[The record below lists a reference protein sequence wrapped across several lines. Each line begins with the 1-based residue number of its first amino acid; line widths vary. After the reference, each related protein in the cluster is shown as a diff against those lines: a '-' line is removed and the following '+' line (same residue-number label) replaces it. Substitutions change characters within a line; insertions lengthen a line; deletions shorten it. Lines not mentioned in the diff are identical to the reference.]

1 MTYVVGNRAEA
12 GFTLLELI
20 VVVLIIALV
29 LGISYPSMSRGSSAL
44 HLRTTSRDILNTF
57 RFAREKA
64 ISEQASMQLVIN
76 RRDQKIV
83 LADILGE
90 SLRTYSLPT
99 DVKIQRM
106 AHSGGEVS
114 DDVMTVRFLPNGSLE
129 NARIRLE
136 ADSGSLMQVISDP
149 LGGGARIEPVYE
161 GSFP

>member
-1 MTYVVGNRAEA
+1 MTYAVGNKAEA
-12 GFTLLELI
+12 GFTVLELM
-20 VVVLIIALV
+20 VVALIIALV
-29 LGISYPSMSRGSSAL
+29 LGISYPSMSRGSSVL

-64 ISEQASMQLVIN
+64 ISEQTSMQLVVN
-76 RRDQKIV
+76 RREHKIV

-90 SLRTYSLPT
+90 PLRTYVLPA

-106 AHSGGEVS
+106 VHSGNEVT

-129 NARIRLE
+129 NAGIRIE
-136 ADSGSLMQVISDP
+136 ADSGSLMQIIADP

-161 GSFP
+161 GRFP